1 MSVLEIF
8 TSDLGLTLWTIG
20 LSAAMISAAGL
31 SIYLLPWKDIEL
43 KQTHKSV
50 KDSLSPL
57 SADPTAT
64 GPHVVKMA

>member
-20 LSAAMISAAGL
+20 LSAAMVGAAGL

-43 KQTHKSV
+43 KQTHKALQN
-50 KDSLSPL
+50 SLSPL
-57 SADPTAT
+57 KSDSTAT
-64 GPHVVKMA
+64 APHMVKIA